1 MLLVL
6 VNIRFGKYQDDQ
18 AKQAEANES
27 GWKVI
32 ACRRLGALREELSDE
47 TQSTKQGILAVVS
60 IDRHLAT
67 LSIVQRYHYEYFNYK
82 SIIHKYYYQN
92 YHFC

>member
-1 MLLVL
+1 M
-6 VNIRFGKYQDDQ
+6 FKYQDDH

-32 ACRRLGALREELSDE
+32 ACRRIGTVQDELSAE

-67 LSIVQRYHYEYFNYK
+67 FSIVQR
-82 SIIHKYYYQN
+82 
-92 YHFC
+92 